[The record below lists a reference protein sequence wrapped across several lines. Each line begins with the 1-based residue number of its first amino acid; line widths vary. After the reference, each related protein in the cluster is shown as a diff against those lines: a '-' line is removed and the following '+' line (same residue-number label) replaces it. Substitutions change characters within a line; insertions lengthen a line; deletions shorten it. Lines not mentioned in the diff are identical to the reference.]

1 MQDGIKSTGAVT
13 LAIGGVG
20 AAFSLAAC
28 CALPLLLVSVGLSPY
43 WVTPAAGLGE
53 RLGFCLVIL
62 SIVALAG
69 AVFIVLRAPKTCA
82 PGSLCVRPW
91 FRVAIMALAL
101 LGVVLLVLA
110 HIYA

>member
-13 LAIGGVG
+13 LAIGGFG

-43 WVTPAAGLGE
+43 WVAPAAALGE
-53 RLGFCLVIL
+53 RLGFCLVVL
-62 SIVALAG
+62 SVAALAA

-82 PGSLCVRPW
+82 PGSLCARPW
-91 FRVAIMALAL
+91 FRVTIIVLAL
-101 LGVVLLVLA
+101 LGVALLVLA